1 MNKTVELSNSV
12 LVLSVVFEERETFNK
27 YGEVLG
33 VFADVNY
40 VTNFL
45 RARYG
50 NDISEET
57 LKDIVFY
64 ADYPGGYYIEL
75 KDKIFV
81 CPDIIGFY
89 IERKDIIGGLENE

>member
-12 LVLSVVFEERETFNK
+12 LVLSVVFEEHE
-27 YGEVLG
+27 EVLG

-40 VTNFL
+40 VTNYL

-64 ADYPGGYYIEL
+64 ADYPEGRYIEL
-75 KDKIFV
+75 KNEIALMDH
-81 CPDIIGFY
+81 DIIGFY
-89 IERKDIIGGLENE
+89 IERKDIIGGLDDE